1 MSKFYGIGVGVGDP
15 EMITLKAINTLKKLD
30 ILILPNAGRDI
41 ESTAYNI
48 VKEYLKTDIKFVDM
62 EISMNPNIEKRK
74 EERIKNSKIIE
85 EYLEKNLNVG
95 FITIGDPMTYSTYVY
110 LIENIN
116 EKYQVETIPGISSF
130 IDIASRINIPLVVGD
145 ETLKVISLS
154 KKCTSQHIIEE
165 IKNSDNIVVM
175 KVSLRFE
182 ELKEAL
188 KITGNEK
195 NIVLV
200 CESGKEEQKI
210 YFDLEN
216 LTKEDIPYFSTL
228 ILKKGGIEKWKKF
241 IL

>member
-15 EMITLKAINTLKKLD
+15 EMITLKAINILKKLD

-41 ESTAYNI
+41 ESTAYKI
-48 VKEYLKTDIKFVDM
+48 VREYLKSDIKFVDM

-110 LIENIN
+110 LLENIN

-130 IDIASRINIPLVVGD
+130 VDISSRINIPLVVGD

-154 KKCTSQHIIEE
+154 KKCTSKYIAEE
-165 IKNSDNIVVM
+165 IQSSDNIVVM
-175 KVSLRFE
+175 KVSLRFN

-195 NIVLV
+195 NIALV
-200 CESGKEEQKI
+200 CESGKDEQKI
-210 YFDLEN
+210 YFNLEN

-241 IL
+241 IS